1 MFGYLVAAADILDE
15 NQKERYRSCYCGLC
29 RSLQNKYGEAARLT
43 LNYDISFLVLL
54 LSSLYEPQEQ
64 QGKLRCIRH
73 PIEARSFTQSE
84 ICDYAAAM
92 NVALAY
98 LKCLDNWKD
107 EKKVAA
113 LLEAKLLEG
122 AYKKVCAE
130 YPRQCEAI
138 NQALDELSRIEAE
151 GTEAPDAA
159 ADCFGRLMEEIF
171 IYRHDRWEAP
181 LRAMARALG
190 RFIYLLDAVMDLDDD
205 HASGSYNPFKSC
217 FGLEDNEERFR
228 DILKMQLGECVYFF
242 DKLPLVEDAALMQ
255 NILCVGLWLQFNK
268 KFSRKDS

>member
-1 MFGYLVAAADILDE
+1 MFGYLVAASDVLEDA
-15 NQKERYRSCYCGLC
+15 QKERYRSCYCGLC
-29 RSLQNKYGEAARLT
+29 RSLQKNYGEAARLA
-43 LNYDISFLVLL
+43 LNYDITFLVLL
-54 LSSLYEPQEQ
+54 LSSLYEPDEQ
-64 QGKLRCIRH
+64 HDTRRCIRH
-73 PIEARSFTQSE
+73 PFEAHSFSRSE
-84 ICDYAAAM
+84 ISDYAAGM

-107 EKKVAA
+107 DKNLSA
-113 LLEAKLLEG
+113 LAEAKLLEG
-122 AYKKVCAE
+122 AYNRVCKTW
-130 YPRQCEAI
+130 PRQCEAMSK
-138 NQALDELSRIEAE
+138 ALEDLSRIETDKLE
-151 GTEAPDAA
+151 EPDAA

-171 IYRHDRWEAP
+171 VYKQDRWEPA

-205 HASGSYNPFKSC
+205 HKSGSYNPFSSYH
-217 FGLEDNEERFR
+217 GRDDNEERFR

-255 NILCVGLWLQFNK
+255 NILCVGLWLQFNN